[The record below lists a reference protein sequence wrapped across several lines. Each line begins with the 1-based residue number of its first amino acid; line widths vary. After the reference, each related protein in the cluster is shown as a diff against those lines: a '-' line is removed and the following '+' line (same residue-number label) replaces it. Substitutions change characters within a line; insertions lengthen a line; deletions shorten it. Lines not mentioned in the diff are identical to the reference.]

1 MRHVANAL
9 VLAGMLSVAGAAH
22 AEDKAQQAQAPG
34 TKAQGKTMDFRG
46 MSVPTD
52 EKQFVERML
61 SMQQEILKEAK
72 MVERSSQSQQ
82 VKEFGGTLTQTHQR
96 LSDRLKQHLKDQKL
110 QAGTFKAQTDAER
123 STASAE
129 KATQSKLQTLSGD
142 AFDQAFLAAQLN
154 DHDRLIMSAL
164 AGQQQFSGQPLG
176 TLLQEVQPELTRL
189 RERAYQLLG
198 QQGASMGTGG
208 AGQGQDT
215 GGSGVQQDSGKK
227 Q

>member
-9 VLAGMLSVAGAAH
+9 VLAGMLSAAGAAH
-22 AEDKAQQAQAPG
+22 AEDKAQAPG

-61 SMQQEILKEAK
+61 SMQQEILNEGK
-72 MVERSSQSQQ
+72 MAQRSSQSQQ
-82 VKEFGGTLTQTHQR
+82 VKEFAGTLTQTHQR

-110 QAGTFKAQTDAER
+110 QAGTFKPQTEAER

-208 AGQGQDT
+208 AGQGQDLD
-215 GGSGVQQDSGKK
+215 GELQDSGKK
-227 Q
+227 K